1 MRGIF
6 LIVTSLMFGLGG
18 CKTMERAAQ
27 ESKTLSYSSVA
38 KLPEI
43 TCQKGELMYFHL
55 EEQGL
60 KPDSSK
66 IRFTKASQEEE
77 YTLVKPTSDFN
88 IRLDVC
94 VHAEDKLEL
103 KRIVYLPHPAKPAV
117 ALLPNRFSELRG
129 IESAIFQDDHGDVDV
144 EINFGA
150 QEEGYLLKGW
160 KQDQGF
166 VTFSPM
172 RKHADGQAVPT
183 QAALLYGKIVYG
195 NPW

>member
-6 LIVTSLMFGLGG
+6 WVMMSLVLGLGG

-27 ESKTLSYSSVA
+27 DSKTLSYPSVK
-38 KLPEI
+38 KLPDI
-43 TCQKGELMYFHL
+43 VCQKGELMYFHL

-60 KPDSSK
+60 KADANK
-66 IRFTKASQEEE
+66 IRFTKASQEED
-77 YTLVKPTSDFN
+77 YTLVKPSSDFN
-88 IRLDVC
+88 IRLDIC

-103 KRIVYLPHPAKPAV
+103 KRIVYLPHPEKPAI
-117 ALLPNRFSELRG
+117 ALVPNRFSEIRG
-129 IESAIFQDDHGDVDV
+129 IENAIFQDEHAEVDV
-144 EINFGA
+144 EINSGT
-150 QEEGYLLKGW
+150 QEDGYLLKGW

-172 RKHADGQAVPT
+172 RKHADGEPVPT
-183 QAALLYGKIVYG
+183 QSSLLYGKIVYG